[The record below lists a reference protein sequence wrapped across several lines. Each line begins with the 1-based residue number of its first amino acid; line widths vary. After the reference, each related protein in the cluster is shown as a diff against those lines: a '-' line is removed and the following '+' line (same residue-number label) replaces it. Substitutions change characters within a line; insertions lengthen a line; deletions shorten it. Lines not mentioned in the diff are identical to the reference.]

1 MERMEKALK
10 EALAQAL
17 EKGVTQQELSSSDE
31 LQQAS
36 ISRFLSGEAGISG
49 NTFMKL
55 AIFLGGELTFPG
67 GITARREEA
76 GGGEELVRLR
86 AELAAEKAMT
96 ARLERLL
103 AMALSGRG
111 AAAEEPAAP
120 DQLKRKAG

>member
-17 EKGVTQQELSSSDE
+17 EKGVTQQELSASAE
-31 LQQAS
+31 VQQAS